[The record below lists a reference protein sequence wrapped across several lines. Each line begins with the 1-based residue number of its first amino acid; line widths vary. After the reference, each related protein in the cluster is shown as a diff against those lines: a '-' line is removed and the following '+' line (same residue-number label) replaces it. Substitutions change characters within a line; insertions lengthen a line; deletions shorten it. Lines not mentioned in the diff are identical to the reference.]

1 MGVSFPFLPRHLTLI
16 GTFSIGVPGIF
27 LALAPS
33 TELVRPGFL
42 QRVLR
47 FSIPAGAVAA
57 ACTMVVYEVARR
69 ASDTTL
75 IEARTVAT
83 MTLLGLGLVILVVTS
98 RPLRP
103 WKIVLAGVMAV
114 LYVVVMVSGGLRDY
128 FELDMPPAWL
138 WGPVWAAIAVGGA
151 AIVALPRFVH
161 RRPIRRSG
169 GDGARHETAS
179 PAATGGDA

>member
-1 MGVSFPFLPRHLTLI
+1 
-16 GTFSIGVPGIF
+16 TFSIGVPGIF

-33 TELVRPGFL
+33 TELVQPGFL

-69 ASDTTL
+69 ASETTL

-128 FELDMPPAWL
+128 FELDLPPAWL

-161 RRPIRRSG
+161 GPRWFGYRRSG
-169 GDGARHETAS
+169 STGLSPEQVGSEPADP
-179 PAATGGDA
+179 PAASGTGHDA